1 MKKYDLLSNIKY
13 VMRSSRQVDR
23 NIFYRN
29 IASVPIN
36 YLSMGL
42 DLIIP
47 SICLFLFQDNRFG
60 FDNIIIAITFM
71 AGLRICFQIAINVI
85 VSTQYIAEHKMLIYF
100 TEKLNKKLMNIEY
113 SKLEDPSFKVKCG
126 KAETC
131 VENNHT
137 EFIHLADNSLKALGS
152 IFKFILF
159 CFILTK
165 LAWWIIIL
173 LLITAGLQL
182 LTIVYVDNYEHKTK
196 NERIKVLRK
205 IFYISRLSNDYK
217 SGKDIRIFGMRRWLK
232 SYFSELLNEHSKLY
246 EKLTSRRIIF
256 AFFNLLVIVLRDGG
270 AYFYLGYLAIAG
282 RISPAL
288 FVLYFGVISEFV
300 DVLGEIV
307 DSFEQVSR
315 GNYQAKDYR
324 DFIDEGEGLP
334 GKTMAESDSPK
345 AIELRNVSFTF
356 PGSDK
361 QILKDIN
368 LKIEKGEKIA
378 LVGLNGTGKTTLI
391 KIICGMYR
399 PTSGHVLID
408 GIDVEQ
414 YDKKEYYKCFSTVF
428 QNISVFPYSIK
439 ENIVYGRE
447 DERKLKSCCKIA
459 DLDRKINTLKTGYN
473 TRLIRNVFED
483 AIDLSGGEMQKMA
496 LARALYKSA
505 GVLIL
510 DEPTAALDP
519 LAEERMY
526 KRYNELTK
534 NMTSIFISHRLAST
548 RFCDRII
555 LLENGMIKEQGSHD
569 TLLKKNGKYAML
581 FNIQSQY
588 YN

>member
-1 MKKYDLLSNIKY
+1 MRNYDLFSNIKY
-13 VMRSSRQVDR
+13 VMQSTRHVDR

-47 SICLFLFQDNRFG
+47 SICLFLFQDDRFG
-60 FDNIIIAITFM
+60 FDIIIMVITFM
-71 AGLRICFQIAINVI
+71 AGLRICFQMAINKI

-100 TEKLNKKLMNIEY
+100 TEKLNKRLMNIEY
-113 SKLEDPSFKVKCG
+113 SKLEDPSFKDMCG
-126 KAETC
+126 RAEIC
-131 VENNHT
+131 VENNHS
-137 EFIHLADNSLKALGS
+137 EFIHLAENSLKTIGS

-165 LAWWIIIL
+165 LAWWIIFL
-173 LLITAGLQL
+173 LLITAGIQL
-182 LTIVYVDNYEHKTK
+182 LTLLFIDNYEHKTK
-196 NERIKVLRK
+196 NERIQLFRK
-205 IFYISRLSNDYK
+205 ISYISRLANDYK
-217 SGKDIRIFGMRRWLK
+217 SGKDIRIFGMRKWLTI
-232 SYFSELLNEHSKLY
+232 YFNDLLSEHSKVY
-246 EKLTSRRIIF
+246 EKLTARRIVF
-256 AFFNLLVIVLRDGG
+256 AAVNLLVIVLRDGG
-270 AYFYLGYLAIAG
+270 AYFYLGYLALEG

-324 DFIDEGEGLP
+324 DFIDEGQVLTGE
-334 GKTMAESDSPK
+334 TIHESDSAK
-345 AIELRNVSFTF
+345 EIELKDVSFSF

-361 QILKDIN
+361 QILKNIN
-368 LKIEKGEKIA
+368 LKIKKGEKIA
-378 LVGLNGTGKTTLI
+378 LVGLNGAGKTTLI
-391 KIICGMYR
+391 KIICGMYK
-399 PTSGHVLID
+399 PTSGQIFID
-408 GIDVEQ
+408 GIDVERF
-414 YDKKEYYKCFSTVF
+414 DKKEYYKCFSTVF

-439 ENIVYGRE
+439 ENILYGKE
-447 DERKLKSCCKIA
+447 DLSRLERCCKIA
-459 DLDRKINTLKTGYN
+459 DLDGKIKSLKDGLN

-483 AIDLSGGEMQKMA
+483 AIDFSGGEMQKLA
-496 LARALYKSA
+496 LSRALYKKA

-519 LAEERMY
+519 VAEEKMY
-526 KRYNELTK
+526 KRYNELTRG
-534 NMTSIFISHRLAST
+534 MTSIFISHRLAST

-555 LLENGMIKEQGSHD
+555 FLENGVIKEQGSHES
-569 TLLKKNGKYAML
+569 LIEKKGKYAQL
-581 FNIQSQY
+581 FNVQSQY